1 MSTFAVIIAAAGRS
15 RRFNSGSSLL
25 ATSSQ
30 KKPFAPLKGRAVWL
44 YSAERF
50 ARRKDVAQLILVV
63 SPEDRAD
70 VESRFAAEI
79 SLYGIE
85 LVDGG
90 AERFLSVENA
100 LKVVKSTVD
109 FVAVHDAARPCVSD
123 ADVENVFTEASRSR
137 AAILASPVVGSLKR
151 SRGGKAREKSET
163 ELVRERLG
171 IGASSISPVS
181 AFAGTFDD
189 ERLVVAES
197 TSRENLWEAQT
208 PQVFARDLLERAYR
222 ERVRDFAPT
231 DDCGLVEALGVDVS
245 IVAGARTNIKITTS
259 EDLAIA
265 EKFLEIVA
273 RRDTKSSRFF

>member
-30 KKPFAPLKGRAVWL
+30 KKPFVQLKGRAVWL

-63 SPEDRAD
+63 SPEDRSD
-70 VESRFAAEI
+70 VERRFAAEI

-100 LKVVKSTVD
+100 LKVVKPTID

-123 ADVENVFTEASRSR
+123 GDVENVFTEASRSR

-151 SRGGKAREKSET
+151 SRGGKARGKSET

-171 IGASSISPVS
+171 FGASPTSPAS
-181 AFAGTFDD
+181 AFAGMFDD

-222 ERVRDFAPT
+222 ERARDFAPT

-273 RRDTKSSRFF
+273 RRDTKSSRVF